1 MLHFYR
7 AIREDLEYCFY
18 IETRRK
24 LDPQELHTLNW
35 LLSETFE
42 PDKFSPSSIIGNGNI
57 IELGPRM
64 NFETAYSTN
73 AVAICHSCGL
83 DSITR
88 LERSRRYLQGKS
100 TDREAFISANHDRM
114 TESLYSKPLES
125 FKTGII
131 PEKVCAV
138 PILEEGTAALE

>member
-24 LDPQELHTLNW
+24 LNPQELSTLNW

-42 PDKFSPSSIIGNGNI
+42 PDKFSPSSIIGNGDL

-73 AVAICHSCGL
+73 AVSICRSCGL
-83 DSITR
+83 DSIIR
-88 LERSRRYLQGKS
+88 LERSRRYLPGPYVCQIRSSSSLKPARGKLPARRALRARRS
-100 TDREAFISANHDRM
+100 RM
-114 TESLYSKPLES
+114 
-125 FKTGII
+125 
-131 PEKVCAV
+131 
-138 PILEEGTAALE
+138 

>member
-42 PDKFSPSSIIGNGNI
+42 PDKFSPSSIIGNGNM

-73 AVAICHSCGL
+73 AVAICHS
-83 DSITR
+83 
-88 LERSRRYLQGKS
+88 
-100 TDREAFISANHDRM
+100 
-114 TESLYSKPLES
+114 
-125 FKTGII
+125 
-131 PEKVCAV
+131 AV
-138 PILEEGTAALE
+138 LTV